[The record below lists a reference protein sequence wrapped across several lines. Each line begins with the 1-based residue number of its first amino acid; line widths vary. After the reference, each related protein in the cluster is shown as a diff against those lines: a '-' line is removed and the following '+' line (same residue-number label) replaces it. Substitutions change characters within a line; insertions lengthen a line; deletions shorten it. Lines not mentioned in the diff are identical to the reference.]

1 MDEVFVMVVV
11 DILGRFYLVFDVDF
25 KLLKFGDMIF

>member
-11 DILGRFYLVFDVDF
+11 DILGRLYLVFDVDF